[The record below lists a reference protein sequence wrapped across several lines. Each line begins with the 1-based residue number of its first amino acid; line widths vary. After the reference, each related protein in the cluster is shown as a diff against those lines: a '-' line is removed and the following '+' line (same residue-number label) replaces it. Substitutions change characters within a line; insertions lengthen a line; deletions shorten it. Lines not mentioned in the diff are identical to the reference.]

1 MPLSRF
7 NVRLD
12 SEQVAALERLSRILS
27 CERDYPITWGML
39 LRTGAAW
46 VLALEGRPPAEIENA
61 KTKSP
66 R

>member
-1 MPLSRF
+1 VALARY

-12 SEQVAALERLSRILS
+12 RDQVAALESLSRILS

-46 VLALEGRPPAEIENA
+46 VLALKGRPPAEID
-61 KTKSP
+61 KTP